1 MNYLF
6 LNYKKALLTLFVG
19 MALLL
24 GTQGIM
30 AQKTTAQSGDW
41 TATTT
46 WVGGVVPNATE
57 LVTIAAGH
65 NVNFAITA
73 TTTIGSLNIANT
85 ASLTITGTASRN
97 IGNLTVDLGGSLTST
112 TGATSLANAATVW
125 VNNGTITL
133 TTLGLGSAT
142 ANNNGTLTCG
152 MGSTSTGTLNN
163 NSGATLNLTGTVA
176 GNINN
181 FGTMNSGGLSGTAA
195 TAVINNKATG
205 VFYFTGSAMSATN
218 LVLNATEAGNTVNYS
233 FNGTQTVKDVNYSNL
248 IFSGYVA
255 SAITKTWPQSAGRT
269 VSGNLTINSGVTLRV
284 SSASVSSAT
293 ITSGGSGYGT
303 SVPTVSF
310 TGPTA
315 GATATG
321 TAVLTGG
328 VVSAV
333 IITSPGSGYT
343 TAPTIT
349 IAAPTSGT
357 TATATATLATQPT
370 AYKFTVNGTTINN
383 GTLTFDT
390 YAGTGDKTFATFN
403 NPGSITSAANA
414 SFIFTSADYSGT
426 TQTVLPGSYTNL
438 TLSNSGT
445 KTIGN
450 AASSTLCTGKMT
462 ISGTAKASVTNPN
475 LGVNLLILGTTG
487 QNSGTIGFTGSGAA
501 TINTNYFTSSATGY
515 LNVQQTYSV
524 TSTAAGGDWNSASTW
539 VDGVVPANS
548 ASADYVTIVGT
559 ATVNLTLTA
568 AFSVGALKINQGGKL
583 NVSSNSNAT
592 TNTFTLG
599 TRSPGSTIAGALL
612 FDASVFGGKTFGT
625 TTVTATGSVIETK
638 KVSVSV
644 TAGTAVTNYGTI
656 TTNTLA
662 PTAATTNFY
671 NYGTINGGGFSSLTA
686 GTFTNYSSGTLNCG
700 GTIAGNLNN
709 YGIINSTA
717 FSGSSAGAKITNYST
732 GVINFTGQ
740 SMSSTTLVLDAT
752 APGNTVN
759 YSLAGDQSIKPISYS
774 NLTLS
779 GTGSKNIALSTT
791 LTIPVNGTL
800 TVNNGITLNNSGIID
815 NLGTIINNGDI
826 ILKSSALGTGSLLSN
841 TSLNNV
847 TQQRYFTSNQRGWR
861 LISNPLSSTTF
872 DVLATAS
879 NITLGTNFTGEY
891 LSASNTWTS
900 TDGSAVMDNDKAYKL
915 FITGLAGESS
925 GGYVTG
931 PSNVT
936 LVNKGTAANTA
947 PAAIA
952 TVAGK
957 YYLVANP
964 YTAPVSVAN
973 LLAAS
978 TGLSN
983 TVSYY
988 NPANASTDVKII
1000 AGGFDFPIVSGVA
1013 GSATDVVI
1021 PPMGALFVYATSD
1034 GSINVP
1040 KSAIF
1045 TGTPSQT
1052 GIYNHKTAQTNVTS
1066 ANSLKVEVSSGP
1078 VYYDTVALQFK
1089 AAGDAGSNIDFGKLP
1104 NTILEAYSLVGT
1116 QKMAVSELELVAQTI
1131 PLGITS
1137 TIRKNYTFK
1146 VIENTIPAGFEA
1158 VLVDNVLNTNTVLNP
1173 GTNYDFAIDSTP
1185 ASQGNSRFAINLRTA
1200 GLLGVNSNELEAK
1213 IKVYPN
1219 PSRGQFNI
1227 STTLEAAATIEI
1239 SSIDGQIIHSQKLNS
1254 GTSTI
1259 QTNSWATGVYI
1270 LKVTNNGTQIT
1281 KKLVIQ

>member
-6 LNYKKALLTLFVG
+6 LNFKKSFLTLFVG

-24 GTQGIM
+24 GTQGM
-30 AQKTTAQSGDW
+30 NAQKTTAQSGDW

-46 WVGGVVPNATE
+46 WVGGVVPTATE

-65 NVNFAITA
+65 NVTYAL
-73 TTTIGSLNIANT
+73 TTTTNIGSLNIANG
-85 ASLTITGTASRN
+85 AILTISGTASRN
-97 IGNLTVDLGGSLTST
+97 IGTLTVDAGGTLFST
-112 TGATSLANAATVW
+112 TGATSLASASTVW
-125 VNNGTITL
+125 TNNGTITL
-133 TTLGLGSAT
+133 TTLGLGQAT
-142 ANNNGTLTCG
+142 LNNNGTLTCG

-195 TAVINNKATG
+195 TAVINNKASG

-255 SAITKTWPQSAGRT
+255 SAITKTWPQSADRT

-284 SSASVSSAT
+284 SSASVSSVT

-303 SVPTVSF
+303 TVPTVSF
-310 TGPTA
+310 SAPTA

-321 TAVLTGG
+321 TAFLTAGA
-328 VVSAV
+328 VSSIV
-333 IITSPGSGYT
+333 ITNPGSGYT

-370 AYKFTVNGTTINN
+370 AFKFTVNGTTTNS

-390 YAGTGDKTFATFN
+390 YAGTGDKTFATFS
-403 NPGSITSAANA
+403 NPGTITSAANA
-414 SFIFTSADYSGT
+414 SFIFASADYSGAA
-426 TQTVLPGSYTNL
+426 QTVLPGTYTNL
-438 TLSNSGT
+438 TLSGSGT

-450 AASSTLCTGKMT
+450 TASSTLCTGKMT

-475 LGVNLLILGTTG
+475 VGVNLLFLGTSG
-487 QNSGTIGFTGSGAA
+487 QNSGTIGFTGSGAT
-501 TINTNYFTSSATGY
+501 TINTTYFITSTTGY
-515 LNVQQTYSV
+515 LNVQKAYLV

-539 VDGVVPANS
+539 VDGVVPV
-548 ASADYVTIVGT
+548 SADDVTIVGT
-559 ATVNLTLTA
+559 ATVNLTLSA
-568 AFSVGALKINQGGKL
+568 ALTVGALNIKQGGKL
-583 NVSSNSNAT
+583 NVSASSSAT
-592 TNTFTLG
+592 NITFTLG
-599 TRSPGSTIAGALL
+599 TRSPGSTIAGDLL
-612 FDASVFGGKTFGT
+612 FDTSVFGGKTFGT
-625 TTVTATGSVIETK
+625 TTVTATGSVIEAK
-638 KVSVSV
+638 KVSISV
-644 TAGTAVTNYGTI
+644 TNGKAVTNYGTI

-662 PTAATTNFY
+662 PTAVDTNFY
-671 NYGTINGGGFSSLTA
+671 NYGTINGGGFSSVTL
-686 GTFTNYSSGTLNCG
+686 GTFTNYSSGTLNFG

-709 YGIINSTA
+709 YGTINASA
-717 FSGSSAGAKITNYST
+717 LSNSSVSKITNYST

-740 SMSSTTLVLDAT
+740 YISATNLVLDAT
-752 APGNTVN
+752 AAGNTVN
-759 YSLAGDQSIKPISYS
+759 YSLAGDQTIKPITYS
-774 NLTLS
+774 NLILS
-779 GTGSKNIALSTT
+779 GSGSKNIALGTT
-791 LTIPVNGTL
+791 LTIPVNGTV
-800 TVNNGITLNNSGIID
+800 TVNSGVKLTNSGIID
-815 NLGTIINNGDI
+815 NLGTITNNGDI
-826 ILKSSALGTGSLLSN
+826 VLKSSATGTGSLLS
-841 TSLNNV
+841 TSSLNNV
-847 TQQRYFTSNQRGWR
+847 TQQRYLTSNQRGWR

-872 DVLATAS
+872 DVLASTS
-879 NITLGTNFTGEY
+879 NITLGANFTGEY
-891 LSASNTWTS
+891 LSTSDTWTS
-900 TDGSAVMDNDKAYKL
+900 TDGSAAMDNDKAYKV

-936 LVNKGTAANTA
+936 LINKGTAANTA
-947 PAAIA
+947 PAAIT

-988 NPANASTDVKII
+988 NPTNQASDVKIK
-1000 AGGFDFPIVSGVA
+1000 GGGYDTPTVTGLA
-1013 GSATDVVI
+1013 GSDTDVVI
-1021 PPMGALFVYATSD
+1021 PAMGAIFVQATTN
-1034 GSINVP
+1034 GSISIP
-1040 KSAIF
+1040 KTAIF
-1045 TGTPSQT
+1045 TGTPAQT
-1052 GIYNHKTAQTNVTS
+1052 GIYTHKTAQTSSTS
-1066 ANSLKVEVSSGP
+1066 TNALKLEVSSGG
-1078 VYYDTVALQFK
+1078 VYYDAVALQFK

-1104 NTILEAYSLVGT
+1104 NTILDAYSLVGT

-1137 TIRKNYTFK
+1137 TIQKNFTFK
-1146 VIENTIPAGFEA
+1146 VIENTIPSGFEA
-1158 VLVDNVLNTNTVLNP
+1158 VLLDKVLNTNTVLNP

-1185 ASQGNSRFAINLRTA
+1185 ASQGNSRFAINLKIA
-1200 GLLGVNSNELEAK
+1200 GSLGVNSNELANK

-1227 STTLEAAATIEI
+1227 SNTLEAASTIEI
-1239 SSIDGQIIHSQKLNS
+1239 SSLDGQIIHSQKLNS
-1254 GTSTI
+1254 GTTTI

-1270 LKVTNNGTQIT
+1270 LKATNNGTQIT

>member
-1 MNYLF
+1 MNYLL
-6 LNYKKALLTLFVG
+6 LNFKKSFLTLFVG
-19 MALLL
+19 MAFLL

-65 NVNFAITA
+65 NVTYAITA
-73 TTTIGSLNIANT
+73 TTNIGSLNIANT
-85 ASLTITGTASRN
+85 ASLSITGTASRN
-97 IGNLTVDLGGSLTST
+97 IGNLTVDAGGTLNST
-112 TGATSLANAATVW
+112 TGATSLASASTVW
-125 VNNGTITL
+125 TNNGTITL
-133 TTLGLGSAT
+133 TTLGLGAAT
-142 ANNNGTLTCG
+142 LNNNGTLTCG

-181 FGTMNSGGLSGTAA
+181 FGTLNSGGLSGTAV
-195 TAVINNKATG
+195 TAVINNKASG

-233 FNGTQTVKDVNYSNL
+233 FNGTQTVKDVNYCNL

-255 SAITKTWPQSAGRT
+255 SAITKTWPQSADRT

-284 SSASVSSAT
+284 SSAGISSVT
-293 ITSGGSGYGT
+293 ITSGGSGYG
-303 SVPTVSF
+303 SVPTVAFS
-310 TGPTA
+310 GPPA

-328 VVSAV
+328 VVTSV
-333 IITSPGSGYT
+333 IITSPGSGYI

-349 IAAPTSGT
+349 FTGT
-357 TATATATLATQPT
+357 NTTPASATATLAAQPT
-370 AYKFTVNGTTINN
+370 AYKFTVNGTTTNS

-390 YAGTGDKTFATFN
+390 YAGTGEKTFATFN
-403 NPGSITSAANA
+403 NPGSITSAVNA
-414 SFIFTSADYSGT
+414 SFIFASADYSGT
-426 TQTVLPGSYTNL
+426 TQTVLPGTYTNL

-445 KTIGN
+445 KTIGS

-462 ISGTAKASVTNPN
+462 ITGTAKASVTNAN
-475 LGVNLLILGTTG
+475 VGVNLLILGTTG
-487 QNSGTIGFTGSGAA
+487 QSSGTIGFTGSGAA
-501 TINTNYFTSSATGY
+501 TINTAYFTTSTTGY

-568 AFSVGALKINQGGKL
+568 AFSVGALKINQGGRL
-583 NVSSNSNAT
+583 NVSSSTSAT
-592 TNTFTLG
+592 TATFTLG
-599 TRSPGSTIAGALL
+599 SKSPGSSIAGDLL
-612 FDASVFGGKTFGT
+612 FDTTVFGGKTFGT
-625 TTVTATGSVIETK
+625 TTVTATGSVIESK
-638 KVSVSV
+638 KVSISV
-644 TAGTAVTNYGTI
+644 TAGKAVTNYGTI
-656 TTNTLA
+656 TTSTLA
-662 PTAATTNFY
+662 PTAADTNFY
-671 NYGTINGGGFSSLTA
+671 NYGTINGSGFSSGTQ
-686 GTFTNYSSGTLNCG
+686 GTFTNYSSGTLNFG

-709 YGIINSTA
+709 YGIINASA
-717 FSGSSAGAKITNYST
+717 LSGTSAVSKITNYST

-752 APGNTVN
+752 TPGNIVN
-759 YSLAGDQSIKPISYS
+759 YSLAGDQSIKPVVYN

-779 GTGSKNIALSTT
+779 GSGSKNIALGTT

-800 TVNNGITLNNSGIID
+800 NVNSGVKLTNSGILD
-815 NLGTIINNGDI
+815 NLGTINNNGDI
-826 ILKSSALGTGSLLSN
+826 ILKSTALGTGSLLSN

-879 NITLGTNFTGEY
+879 NITLGANFTGEY
-891 LSASNTWTS
+891 LSDSNTWTR
-900 TDGSAVMDNDKAYKL
+900 TDGSAAMDNNKAYKL
-915 FITGLAGESS
+915 FITGLAGESA

-947 PAAIA
+947 PAAKA

-983 TVSYY
+983 TISYY
-988 NPANASTDVKII
+988 NPTNASTDVKIM
-1000 AGGFDFPIVSGVA
+1000 AGGYDFPIVSGVA

-1021 PPMGALFVYATSD
+1021 PPMGTIFVFATSD

-1040 KSAIF
+1040 KSTIF
-1045 TGTPSQT
+1045 TGTPAQT
-1052 GIYNHKTAQTNVTS
+1052 GTYNHKSAQTNVTS
-1066 ANSLKVEVSSGP
+1066 VNSLKLEVSSGS

-1089 AAGDAGSNIDFGKLP
+1089 ASGDTGSNINFGKLP
-1104 NTILEAYSLVGT
+1104 NTILDAYSLVGT

-1137 TIRKNYTFK
+1137 TIQKNYTFK
-1146 VIENTIPAGFEA
+1146 VTENTIPAGFEA

-1185 ASQGNSRFAINLRTA
+1185 ASQGNSRFVINLRAA
-1200 GLLGVNSNELEAK
+1200 GSLGVNFNDLENK
-1213 IKVYPN
+1213 IIVYPN

-1227 STTLEAAATIEI
+1227 SNSIEATTNIEI

-1254 GTSTI
+1254 GTTSI